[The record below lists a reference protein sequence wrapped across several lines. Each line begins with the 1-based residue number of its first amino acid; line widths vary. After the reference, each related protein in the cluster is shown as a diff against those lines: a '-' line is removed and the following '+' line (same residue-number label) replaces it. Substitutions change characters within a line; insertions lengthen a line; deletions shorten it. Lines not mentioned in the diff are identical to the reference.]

1 MNDTWI
7 TTTEY
12 KKHDCEM
19 LWVKFE
25 KMKIKIK
32 IGIVYMPQ
40 ESRTKLNILKEI
52 YSAIET
58 EIKDAAEG
66 NYHLFL
72 VGDLNCKIGN
82 SIIEGNTS
90 NITVGGRLLNKMLKR
105 NRLIIGNAQET
116 CEGLWTRIEGEQKSV
131 LDYMIM
137 FEEDVWLANKMEID
151 EAKDITPYYVDSGD
165 RKYTDHCMVTA
176 MMNIAAMEE
185 KSLTYSMVLDD
196 EGCSKYREMLKEEK
210 VSSLISDKDIR
221 QTYPIWREKVTEIK
235 ELCSKKVKIQ
245 KKWKVCRKLT
255 TAKKRIT
262 RELKGVI
269 DKEKV
274 KELKERREVIKQQIE
289 DEEHQKEYTR
299 INKVVGEIKQAGGVN
314 SNVFWKVRRKLC
326 GSQQEDAYA
335 VRNKEG
341 VKCEKP
347 DEIKKIYQDWFQ
359 ELLTTSPGVSDVE
372 KEAEEI
378 MEITWRSML
387 AISKRKPPRT
397 TSYEQVEEV
406 IKKLDPRKAKDAT
419 SWKNK
424 VFKEGGEEMVLSL
437 KNIVNQVDLQREIP
451 EDWEKM
457 EIRAIN
463 KSGDRSNMC
472 NKRGLFLTNNT
483 SKIYEKIVKQ
493 RNDEA
498 FRDGISEWQT
508 GGIKDRAPIDNL
520 LTTTSIIEQNKY
532 LECNTYLIFTDAE
545 KCFDKLWLKD
555 GVYELWRCG
564 TDIRDC
570 VMIKRLNER
579 AEIVVKTPVGDT
591 DSFTLKDIVRQGSVY
606 GPQICIATMDKINLL
621 GKDVS
626 TCYGPNLTLKAVVFV
641 DDVTGAGSINA
652 GNNLIFNC
660 GIMEE
665 RKKMTFNNRQGKTE
679 YMVIGKGKDE
689 VRTIS
694 NKVKKGIIKKV
705 KEHKLLGTWVDSRG
719 DYGLDVNKKKDKL
732 QFMISTVKR
741 QANPRSV
748 GIYTVEARLK
758 LAELVVIT
766 SILNNAWL
774 LVIGYFTCPL
784 LNNI

>member
-1 MNDTWI
+1 
-7 TTTEY
+7 
-12 KKHDCEM
+12 
-19 LWVKFE
+19 
-25 KMKIKIK
+25 
-32 IGIVYMPQ
+32 MP
-40 ESRTKLNILKEI
+40 L
-52 YSAIET
+52 
-58 EIKDAAEG
+58 
-66 NYHLFL
+66 
-72 VGDLNCKIGN
+72 
-82 SIIEGNTS
+82 
-90 NITVGGRLLNKMLKR
+90 
-105 NRLIIGNAQET
+105 
-116 CEGLWTRIEGEQKSV
+116 GLC
-131 LDYMIM
+131 
-137 FEEDVWLANKMEID
+137 N
-151 EAKDITPYYVDSGD
+151 
-165 RKYTDHCMVTA
+165 
-176 MMNIAAMEE
+176 
-185 KSLTYSMVLDD
+185 
-196 EGCSKYREMLKEEK
+196 
-210 VSSLISDKDIR
+210 

-274 KELKERREVIKQQIE
+274 KELKERREVIKQQID

-314 SNVFWKVRRKLC
+314 SNLFWKVRRKLC

-397 TSYEQVEEV
+397 TSYEQVEV

-424 VFKEGGEEMVLSL
+424 VFKEGGEEMILSL
-437 KNIVNQVDLQREIP
+437 KNIINQVDLQREIP

-457 EIRAIN
+457 EIRALN
-463 KSGDRSNMC
+463 KSGDRSVMG

-626 TCYGPNLTLKAVVFV
+626 TCYGPNLILKVVVFV
-641 DDVTGAGSINA
+641 DDVTGDGSVNA

-694 NKVKKGIIKKV
+694 NKVKKGVIKKV

-719 DYGLDVNKKKDKL
+719 DYGLDVNKKKEKL

-748 GIYTVEARLK
+748 WEYIQLK
-758 LAELVVIT
+758 QD
-766 SILNNAWL
+766 LNWL
-774 LVIGYFTCPL
+774 
-784 LNNI
+784 N